1 MSGRTRRER
10 LAPDAAVAD
19 RPVVFL
25 DDMLSSVTKSGQSS
39 PASFSAYD
47 RKAWE
52 QIQKWREPSV
62 GRQLVPAPVKRVAA
76 SGLHKLGSGIQAV
89 PGTTAVAAAVE
100 GAVTGLLGTV
110 DRAAVASVHRSAILS
125 RFQKAGHPVEEL
137 ADIRK
142 LDLRDIDKAKPRLDL
157 RYVLASMGEGAA
169 AGAGMTGGA
178 VLAAGGGVFG
188 IGAGA
193 APGIGVLV
201 GVTAADAV
209 AVLAASS
216 RVSAEIAAYYGY
228 DVELPHERLRA
239 AGVLGVGLASQAGKA
254 AAYQE
259 LNKLVQA
266 LARRKTWEALNKNVM
281 TGVIRSVFGR
291 FGVRLTQK
299 KLGQAVP
306 VVGILVGAGL
316 NAATVHGVAEAA
328 EMVYRERF
336 LREKYGLPETDDQPV
351 PQQQG
356 AVECHGDPRG
366 RDRPGC
372 RTGA

>member
-1 MSGRTRRER
+1 VQQDWPG
-10 LAPDAAVAD
+10 
-19 RPVVFL
+19 PVIV
-25 DDMLSSVTKSGQSS
+25 SAVTKSDQSS
-39 PASFSAYD
+39 PTSFFDYD

-62 GRQLVPAPVKRVAA
+62 GRQMVPTRVKSVAA
-76 SGLHKLGSGIQAV
+76 YGVQKVGSGVQAV
-89 PGTTAVAAAVE
+89 PGSAAAASAVE

-110 DRAAVASVHRSAILS
+110 DRVAVASVHRSAILS
-125 RFQKAGHPVEEL
+125 RFQKAGHPVQEL

-142 LDLRDIDKAKPRLDL
+142 LNLRDIDRAKPRVDL
-157 RYVLASMGEGAA
+157 RYILASAGEGAA
-169 AGAGMTGGA
+169 AGAGMTGGG
-178 VLAAGGGVFG
+178 VLAAGGTVFG
-188 IGAGA
+188 MGAGA

-281 TGVIRSVFGR
+281 TSVIRSVFGR
-291 FGVRLTQK
+291 FGVQMTQK

-316 NAATVHGVAEAA
+316 NAKTISSVAEAA
-328 EMVYRERF
+328 EMIYRERF
-336 LREKYGLPETDDQPV
+336 LREQYGLPEVDAQPV
-351 PQQQG
+351 QG
-356 AVECHGDPRG
+356 LGKVDLAV
-366 RDRPGC
+366 
-372 RTGA
+372 T

>member
-1 MSGRTRRER
+1 
-10 LAPDAAVAD
+10 
-19 RPVVFL
+19 
-25 DDMLSSVTKSGQSS
+25 VTARAQAL
-39 PASFSAYD
+39 PEFSDYD

-52 QIQKWREPSV
+52 QIQKWREPSA
-62 GRQLVPAPVKRVAA
+62 GRQLVPARVKRVAA
-76 SGLHKLGSGIQAV
+76 SGAHKAGSAAQAV
-89 PGTTAVAAAVE
+89 PGSTAAASAVE

-110 DRAAVASVHRSAILS
+110 DRIAVASVHRSAILS
-125 RFQKAGHPVEEL
+125 RFQKAGHPVQEL

-142 LDLRDIDKAKPRLDL
+142 LNLRDIDKAKPRVDL
-157 RYVLASMGEGAA
+157 RYILASAGEGAA
-169 AGAGMTGGA
+169 AGAGMTGGTA
-178 VLAAGGGVFG
+178 LAAGGTVFG
-188 IGAGA
+188 MGAGA

-291 FGVRLTQK
+291 FGVQMTQK

-316 NAATVHGVAEAA
+316 NAKTISSVADAA
-328 EMVYRERF
+328 EMIYRERF
-336 LREKYGLPETDDQPV
+336 LREQYGLPEAEAQPV
-351 PQQQG
+351 AHHED
-356 AVECHGDPRG
+356 AVDLTEILEAEIVQDAEGE
-366 RDRPGC
+366 PGQ
-372 RTGA
+372 

>member
-1 MSGRTRRER
+1 MTE
-10 LAPDAAVAD
+10 AV
-19 RPVVFL
+19 P
-25 DDMLSSVTKSGQSS
+25 SH
-39 PASFSAYD
+39 PEFSAYD

-52 QIQKWREPSV
+52 QIERWRRPSV
-62 GRQLVPAPVKRVAA
+62 GRRFVPAPMKRVASA
-76 SGLHKLGSGIQAV
+76 GLHKAGSAAQAV
-89 PGTTAVAAAVE
+89 PGSTAAISAVE
-100 GAVTGLLGTV
+100 GAVAGLLGTV
-110 DRAAVASVHRSAILS
+110 DRVAVASVHRTAIVS
-125 RFQKAGHPVEEL
+125 RFQKAGHPVQDL
-137 ADIRK
+137 ADIGQ
-142 LDLRDIDKAKPRLDL
+142 LDLRNIDKVKPRVDL
-157 RYVLASMGEGAA
+157 RYVLASAGEGAA
-169 AGAGMTGGA
+169 AGAGMTGGTA
-178 VLAAGGGVFG
+178 LAAGGGVFG

-228 DVELPHERLRA
+228 DVELPHERVRA

-266 LARRKTWEALNKNVM
+266 LARRKTHEELNKLVM
-281 TGVIRSVFGR
+281 TKVIRAVFGR
-291 FGVRLTQK
+291 FGVQLAKK

-316 NAATVHGVAEAA
+316 NATTISNVAGAA

-336 LREKYGLPETDDQPV
+336 LREKYGMPESNEPPV
-351 PQQQG
+351 PQHED
-356 AVECHGDPRG
+356 AVDVTEILEAEIVDDAEQEP
-366 RDRPGC
+366 PP
-372 RTGA
+372 